1 MKTGLCYFWFR
12 RSVFIFPEYS
22 SISNFSSNYFVLSY
36 ATNSVARLFKTPVCL
51 LLCKA
56 QSATVKKKRNVRV
69 FFALQCWKALKI
81 RDHAEGETGSL
92 FR

>member
-1 MKTGLCYFWFR
+1 MKTGLCYFWFC

-22 SISNFSSNYFVLSY
+22 SISNISSNYFVLSY

-51 LLCKA
+51 LLCNA
-56 QSATVKKKRNVRV
+56 QSATVKKKKCAR
-69 FFALQCWKALKI
+69 FFPLQCWKALKI